1 MTCNETMS
9 FATLNPEQ
17 QTAVLADEKRVLVL
31 AGAGSGKTRTLVER
45 VSHLMENGASGH
57 EIVCTTFT
65 RAAAGEMRA
74 RLEAS
79 IGREARKVTVSTFH
93 GLGLGLLKRYGH
105 HIGLRYGAL
114 TVYTPLETD
123 ILLCHC
129 GEMLGLYANGKWKH
143 GKREL
148 DAFMSAVERGEDEE
162 KLKDSPFAPLRMAF
176 EAACTQNNAMPYY
189 GLIHGLVALAE
200 ADVVRQYT
208 SWKYF
213 LVDEVQDMDRLQW
226 EALRLM
232 LKSEGS
238 KLFAVGDLSQSIY
251 SFRGAVPDHLQSL
264 IDAGRLTVYELR
276 NNYRSVPE
284 IVRAANSL
292 IRNNKSHRSIEMR
305 AALSDSPN
313 AITCERN
320 MDSAALAD
328 ELSKECWND
337 DRPDMAVLCRNN
349 RMLDKLSEELTA
361 RGTEHLRIGRRTSSL
376 HSPLFVKANAM
387 LKCIVNPHDETAF
400 LLAHKGLGVSAQE
413 YAQARMRGAA
423 EGKSGFMA
431 YREGL
436 NIDSCSTIPTDDATV
451 AQACIFFLEGRY
463 RFDPED
469 GDATEYT
476 DWLAAYV
483 KEHPLD
489 TIADYL
495 DWIALA
501 DVQDELPAQ
510 DSRPGLVLMTCHAAK
525 GLEFPWVV
533 IAGCNEGVI
542 PGKQA
547 LAAEKKGDAAA
558 IEDERRLMYVAAT
571 RAMDRLILAVRPEK
585 EDGGEAPSRFLSEMS
600 HHIF

>member
-1 MTCNETMS
+1 MLGD
-9 FATLNPEQ
+9 LNPEQ
-17 QTAVLADEKRVLVL
+17 REAVLAPEDRVLVL

-45 VSHLMENGASGH
+45 VGYLMEQGASGY
-57 EIVCTTFT
+57 EIVCVTFT
-65 RAAAGEMRA
+65 RAAAAEMRE
-74 RLEAS
+74 RLEAR
-79 IGREARKVTVSTFH
+79 IGREANKVTVSTFH
-93 GLGLGLLKRYGH
+93 GLGLGLLKKYGP
-105 HIGLRYGAL
+105 HIGLRYGKL
-114 TVYTPLETD
+114 SVYTPLETQT
-123 ILLCHC
+123 LLEDC
-129 GEMLGLYANGKWKH
+129 GEMLGMYKKGKWAKP

-176 EAACTQNNAMPYY
+176 ESACTQNNALPYY
-189 GLIHGLVALAE
+189 GLIRGLVALAE
-200 ADVVRQYT
+200 ADVVHQYT

-213 LVDEVQDMDRLQW
+213 LVDEVQDLDRLQW

-232 LKSEGS
+232 LKSES

-251 SFRGAVPDHLQSL
+251 SFRGAVPNHLQSL

-276 NNYRSVPE
+276 NNYRSSPE
-284 IVRAANSL
+284 IVQAANSL
-292 IRNNKSHRSIEMR
+292 IRHNKSHRSIEMQ

-313 AITCERN
+313 AIIRERN

-328 ELSKECWND
+328 ELSKDCWND
-337 DRPDMAVLCRNN
+337 DRPGMAVLCRNN
-349 RMLDKLSEELTA
+349 RMLDKLSEKLTA
-361 RGTEHLRIGRRTSSL
+361 RGIEHLRIGRRTNSL

-387 LKCIVNPHDETAF
+387 LKCIVNPHDEIAF

-413 YAQARMRGAA
+413 YAEARMRGAA

-436 NIDSCSTIPTDDATV
+436 DIDSCSAIPTDDATV

-495 DWIALA
+495 NWIALA
-501 DVQDELPAQ
+501 DVQDELPAR

-525 GLEFPWVV
+525 GLEFPRVV
-533 IAGCNEGVI
+533 IAGCNEGVL
-542 PGKQA
+542 PGKQS
-547 LAAEKKGDAAA
+547 LTAEKKGDTAA
-558 IEDERRLMYVAAT
+558 IEDERRLMYVAVT
-571 RAMDRLILAVRPEK
+571 RARDTLILAVRPEK

-600 HHIF
+600 LL